1 MLDTLRKCLHLLPPQ
16 SRRGYLMLMPLSL
29 LTGLAEMG
37 ATAGIFAI
45 ITVLTAPAEGLAIGW
60 IRTITQYLPWQGQS
74 AIIVQLTVLLAVF
87 YIARS
92 LVVLCAQYFRI
103 RVAHAANAGLS
114 CDLLRRYLSAAY
126 PFHFGR
132 HSSDLIRNCTTGV
145 ELSLGILFLV
155 AGLVTDMIM
164 ALGMVAVLVSTT
176 PRLSLGVGVA
186 LVVTV
191 VVILRLT
198 RVTAARYGHGRHDLS
213 ASGLR
218 SLQQALG
225 GVKELKVLGR
235 ERYFSDDYEALQRQA
250 LLVRYLGVTLESV
263 PNVALQTA
271 LVCGALGL
279 VAALTLTGQT
289 GVQSLPI
296 AAVFGYVGM
305 RVLPMAT
312 SVVTTM
318 SHIRSS
324 APTVDALYDDFTT
337 LARADTGTTSGPHL
351 TFNHAIVL
359 DCVSYRY
366 PTGSEPAIA
375 DISLTIRRGES
386 IGIVG
391 PTGAGKSTLVDVI
404 LGLLPPSTGRVTIDG
419 IMLSHASGAWKRR
432 VGYVPQSIY
441 LIDDTLERNIA
452 LGIPDAEVDPERLRS
467 VVTMARLE
475 DFVAALPKGLRTP
488 VGERG
493 IRLSGG
499 ERQRLAIAR
508 ALYHDPDVLIFDE
521 ATASLDLHTEA
532 DITQTITALHD
543 VKTVIVVAHR
553 LSSVKACDRLVWL
566 TAGRLMDVGS
576 FSELQRRR
584 VDFQAL
590 VDLAAV

>member
-1 MLDTLRKCLHLLPPQ
+1 
-16 SRRGYLMLMPLSL
+16 MLMPLSL

-37 ATAGIFAI
+37 AAAGIFAI
-45 ITVLTAPAEGLAIGW
+45 ITVLTAPTEGLAIGW
-60 IRTITQYLPWQGQS
+60 IAAITQYLPWQGHS
-74 AIIVQLTVLLAVF
+74 AVVVQLTTLLALF
-87 YIARS
+87 YVARS
-92 LVVLCAQYFRI
+92 AVVLCAQYFRI

-155 AGLVTDMIM
+155 AGFVTDMIM
-164 ALGMVAVLVSTT
+164 AIGMVAVLVFTS
-176 PRLSLGVGVA
+176 PRLSLLVGVA
-186 LVVTV
+186 LVVSV
-191 VVILRLT
+191 LLILRLT
-198 RVTAARYGHGRHDLS
+198 RETAARYGHGRHDLS
-213 ASGLR
+213 ASVLR

-235 ERYFSDDYEALQRQA
+235 ERYFSDDYEAHQREA

-263 PNVALQTA
+263 PSVALQTA

-279 VAALTLTGQT
+279 VAALTVTGQT

-305 RVLPMAT
+305 RVLPMANGL
-312 SVVTTM
+312 VTTM

-324 APTVDALYDDFTT
+324 GPTVDALYDDFTA
-337 LARADTGTTSGPHL
+337 LAAANTDPEGAHLEFAD
-351 TFNHAIVL
+351 AIVL
-359 DCVSYRY
+359 DSVTYTY
-366 PTGSEPAIA
+366 PTATRPAIA

-404 LGLLPPSTGRVTIDG
+404 LGLLPPTGGQITVDGVDVTR
-419 IMLSHASGAWKRR
+419 SSAPWKRR
-432 VGYVPQSIY
+432 VGYVPQTIY
-441 LIDDTLERNIA
+441 LIDDSLQRNIA
-452 LGIPDAEVDPERLRS
+452 LGIPDAEIDPERVRA
-467 VVTMARLE
+467 VVAAAQL
-475 DFVAALPKGLRTP
+475 DAFVAALPQGLRTL

-493 IRLSGG
+493 VRLSGG

-521 ATASLDLHTEA
+521 ATASLDLQTEA
-532 DITQTITALHD
+532 DITRTITALHD
-543 VKTVIVVAHR
+543 VKTVIVIAHR

-566 TAGRLMDVGS
+566 TAGRIVDVGS
-576 FSELQRRR
+576 FGELQRRR
-584 VDFQAL
+584 VDFQTL